1 MTLGDTTTKSDVIRS
16 FHSHP
21 MAKQALPEGL
31 EDEFFLSAL
40 AEYELEIRQL
50 NYDEDSGEFETT
62 LNRAVVYT
70 LGLIMYTEYL
80 TRELSRLEKL
90 QGFYGKDIH
99 LTGNDASKNVT
110 YKDLVFERERV
121 QTLLHKQK
129 THSYN

>member
-1 MTLGDTTTKSDVIRS
+1 MTLGEETKKSDVIRS

-40 AEYELEIRQL
+40 AEFELDIKNLE
-50 NYDEDSGEFETT
+50 YDESSSEFSTT
-62 LNRAVVYT
+62 LDRAVIYT
-70 LGLIMYTEYL
+70 LGLMMYSEYL

-110 YKDLVFERERV
+110 YKDLIGEQERV
-121 QTLLHKQK
+121 QMLLHKQK
-129 THSYN
+129 NHAYN

>member
-21 MAKQALPEGL
+21 MAKQALREGL

-40 AEYELEIRQL
+40 AEYELDVKEIG
-50 NYDEDSGEFETT
+50 YDDSTYEFQNT
-62 LNRAVVYT
+62 LDRAVIYT
-70 LGLIMYTEYL
+70 LGLMMYSEYL

-110 YKDLVFERERV
+110 YKDLVLEQERV
-121 QTLLHKQK
+121 QMLLHKQK
-129 THSYN
+129 NHSYN